1 MKKAIHELSIWS
13 FTVRN
18 EGGKML
24 DTHGRKYVQ
33 PIIGCFANGFIK
45 MGISANGVTIIAL
58 ILGLSV
64 PLAISFGYSLL
75 GVTLLW
81 LSGLLDAVDGTIAR
95 LKGSNLFG
103 ALMDIT
109 FDRIVE
115 IGIILVLAIKYP
127 ENNFLFLLLT
137 SSIIISMTIFLTVGT
152 LSAKISKK
160 AFYYQAG
167 LAERTEGFIFFTG
180 MILFP
185 RYIKIIII
193 IFILIIMIT
202 AIQRMI
208 EARKI
213 LK

>member
-1 MKKAIHELSIWS
+1 
-13 FTVRN
+13 
-18 EGGKML
+18 ML
-24 DTHGRKYVQ
+24 DTHGRKFVQ
-33 PIIGCFANGFIK
+33 PIIKYLADRCIK
-45 MGISANGVTIIAL
+45 AGLSANEVTIIAL

-64 PLAISFGYSLL
+64 PLSIHLGYSLV

-81 LSGLLDAVDGTIAR
+81 ISGLLDAVDGTIAR
-95 LKGSNLFG
+95 LKGSSLFG

-115 IGIILVLAIKYP
+115 IGIILVLAVKYP
-127 ENNFLFLLLT
+127 ENNFLFLLLA

-152 LSAKISKK
+152 LSAKISGKS
-160 AFYYQAG
+160 FYYQAG

-185 RYIKIIII
+185 QYIKIIVI
-193 IFILIIMIT
+193 IFILIIIFT
-202 AIQRMI
+202 TGQRMA
-208 EARKI
+208 EAKKI

>member
-1 MKKAIHELSIWS
+1 
-13 FTVRN
+13 
-18 EGGKML
+18 ML

-33 PIIGCFANGFIK
+33 PIIKCFAAGFIRA
-45 MGISANGVTIIAL
+45 GVSANQVTVMAL

-64 PLAISFGYSLL
+64 PLSIYLGYSLA
-75 GVTLLW
+75 GVILLW

-95 LKGSNLFG
+95 SKGSNLFG

-109 FDRIVE
+109 FDRVVE
-115 IGIILVLAIKYP
+115 IGIMLVLAIKYP
-127 ENNFLFLLLT
+127 ESNFLFFLLA

-152 LSAKISKK
+152 LSTKISEKS
-160 AFYYQAG
+160 FYYQAG
-167 LAERTEGFIFFTG
+167 LAERTEGFIFFSG

-185 RYIKIIII
+185 QYLNIIITV
-193 IFILIIMIT
+193 FILIIMVT
-202 AIQRMI
+202 AGQRMA

>member
-1 MKKAIHELSIWS
+1 
-13 FTVRN
+13 
-18 EGGKML
+18 ML
-24 DTHGRKYVQ
+24 DTHGRKFVQ
-33 PIIGCFANGFIK
+33 PIIKYLADRCIRAGL
-45 MGISANGVTIIAL
+45 SANQVTIIAL
-58 ILGLSV
+58 LLGLSV
-64 PLAISFGYSLL
+64 PLSIHLGYSLV
-75 GVTLLW
+75 GAILLW
-81 LSGLLDAVDGTIAR
+81 VSGLLDAVDGTIAR

-115 IGIILVLAIKYP
+115 IGIILVLAVKYP
-127 ENNFLFLLLT
+127 ENNFLFLLLA

-152 LSAKISKK
+152 LSTKISEKS
-160 AFYYQAG
+160 FYYQPG

-185 RYIKIIII
+185 QYLKIIVI
-193 IFILIIMIT
+193 IFILIIIFT
-202 AIQRMI
+202 AGQRMA